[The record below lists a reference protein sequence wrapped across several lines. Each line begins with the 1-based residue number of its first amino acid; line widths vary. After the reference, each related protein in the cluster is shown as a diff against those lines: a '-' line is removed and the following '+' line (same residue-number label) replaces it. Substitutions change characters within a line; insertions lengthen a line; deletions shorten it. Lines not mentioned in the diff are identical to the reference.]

1 MELVNIFCSRYFNE
15 LFVSFWI
22 ILANNYFSSESEED
36 ANADTKT
43 MNKLEPISDIDD
55 DERTK
60 RSKPLL
66 IQVDEND
73 QSSEEKQ
80 NVFEALTL
88 TQKLDQLNDQN
99 IKDDTDDDVDDDEVN
114 VASIVNNDYR
124 RILRDD
130 DDEDEN

>member
-1 MELVNIFCSRYFNE
+1 
-15 LFVSFWI
+15 
-22 ILANNYFSSESEED
+22 
-36 ANADTKT
+36 